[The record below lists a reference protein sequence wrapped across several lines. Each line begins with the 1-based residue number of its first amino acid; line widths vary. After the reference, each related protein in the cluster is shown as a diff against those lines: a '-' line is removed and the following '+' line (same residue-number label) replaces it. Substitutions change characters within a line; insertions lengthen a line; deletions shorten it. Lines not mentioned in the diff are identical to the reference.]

1 MRVADWTVRAIVVLT
16 FFGMFVASDKWSL
29 ALGFFCLVVL
39 GTWSLLYPQGVL
51 GWAKTAHPSIDVG
64 DRSMWWVPR
73 LIGCCFVIL
82 ALVIAFALGSAIS
95 R

>member
-1 MRVADWTVRAIVVLT
+1 MRVADWTVRVLVVLT
-16 FFGMFVASDKWSL
+16 FFGMLLVPEKWSL
-29 ALGFFCLVVL
+29 SLGLLCVVVL

-51 GWAKTAHPSIDVG
+51 GWAKTAHPSIDVD

-82 ALVIAFALGSAIS
+82 GLLIAFAFAW